1 MKYYVTIKV
10 DARYRTEVEADSAEN
25 AKEKAIENW
34 MEADIGELEDTN
46 GEVCIIE
53 DENENY
59 LFEA

>member
-10 DARYRTEVEADSAEN
+10 DARYSTEVEADSAEN
-25 AKEKAIENW
+25 AKEKAIVNW
-34 MEADIGELEDTN
+34 MEADIGELEDTD

-53 DENENY
+53 DENENI